1 MVLVLRHSNEN
12 HSKGGK
18 FQTKTCKCHLPFLLL
33 RRNEKR
39 KPIIYKDDVTFCCF
53 GLFGPRQHGVAT
65 LHRVNRSNV
74 TQDSTITYQL
84 QVSKKQPWTAIGI
97 SGVCKFSFSSNF
109 TLSGRG
115 LRYKLH
121 INLTGLKKKK
131 CHDRTIDSPSLFPQG
146 KFPLIIS
153 DKVH

>member
-1 MVLVLRHSNEN
+1 M
-12 HSKGGK
+12 
-18 FQTKTCKCHLPFLLL
+18 
-33 RRNEKR
+33 
-39 KPIIYKDDVTFCCF
+39 TFCCF

-65 LHRVNRSNV
+65 LHRVSRSNV
-74 TQDSTITYQL
+74 TQDSTITCQL

-109 TLSGRG
+109 KVSGRG
-115 LRYKLH
+115 LCYKLD
-121 INLTGLKKKK
+121 INMTGLKKKSY
-131 CHDRTIDSPSLFPQG
+131 DRIDSPSLFPQG